1 MTNEQ
6 EEIDE
11 FKRYEFLAE
20 NGHPTFQY
28 FFSAAINAKDY
39 YPERLV
45 QSLKWALLAQYFE
58 EPQAVDVVMFLQHKM
73 TEEQIQKS
81 YLLVEEWISGKFEI
95 TEEKEKAA
103 WSQHLRAMIEGK

>member
-1 MTNEQ
+1 MANDQ

-58 EPQAVDVVMFLQHKM
+58 EHIFN
-73 TEEQIQKS
+73 
-81 YLLVEEWISGKFEI
+81 
-95 TEEKEKAA
+95 
-103 WSQHLRAMIEGK
+103 

>member
-1 MTNEQ
+1 MANDQ
-6 EEIDE
+6 EEVDE

-28 FFSAAINAKDY
+28 FFSAAINSKDY

-73 TEEQIQKS
+73 TEEQIQNS
-81 YLLVEEWISGKFEI
+81 HQLVEDWIVGKFEI
-95 TEEKEKAA
+95 TEEKEKTA
-103 WSQHLRAMIEGK
+103 WSQHLRAMIAGK

>member
-1 MTNEQ
+1 MTTKKIDA
-6 EEIDE
+6 EEFD
-11 FKRYEFLAE
+11 RYELLAE
-20 NGHPTFQY
+20 NGHPTFEY

-39 YPERLV
+39 YPARLV

-73 TEEQIQKS
+73 TEEQIQQS
-81 YLLVEEWISGKFEI
+81 YQLVEEWISGKFEI

>member
-1 MTNEQ
+1 MTTKKIDA
-6 EEIDE
+6 EEFD
-11 FKRYEFLAE
+11 RYELLAE

-81 YLLVEEWISGKFEI
+81 YQLVEEWISGKFEI

-103 WSQHLRAMIEGK
+103 WSQHLRAMIAGK

>member
-1 MTNEQ
+1 VANEQ
-6 EEIDE
+6 EEKDE

-28 FFSAAINAKDY
+28 FLAATINAMDN

-45 QSLKWALLAQYFE
+45 QSLKWALLAHYFE
-58 EPQAVDVVMFLQHKM
+58 EPQAEDVIMFVQHKM

-81 YLLVEEWISGKFEI
+81 HQLVEEWISEKFEI
-95 TEEKEKAA
+95 TDEKEKAE
-103 WSQHLRAMIEGK
+103 WSQHLRAMIAGK

>member
-28 FFSAAINAKDY
+28 FLAATINAIDN
-39 YPERLV
+39 YPERQV
-45 QSLKWALLAQYFE
+45 QSLKWALLAHYFE
-58 EPQAVDVVMFLQHKM
+58 EPQAEDVIMFVQHKM

-81 YLLVEEWISGKFEI
+81 HQLVEEWISEKFEI
-95 TEEKEKAA
+95 TDEKEKAE
-103 WSQHLRAMIEGK
+103 WSQHLRAMIAGK